1 MINKTYKSIH
11 NKYSAQFKFIFFLRY
26 LVGIFF
32 ISAAL
37 FLFIPHIIDF
47 KEKDE
52 ILKNY
57 LLESYGLKINK
68 YENIKY
74 RSLPVPS
81 LEIQNINASI
91 GP

>member
-1 MINKTYKSIH
+1 MINKTYKNIH
-11 NKYSAQFKFIFFLRY
+11 NKYSALFKFIFFLRH

-52 ILKNY
+52 ILKKSFIPTNFNELSY
-57 LLESYGLKINK
+57 DDFIISRTELLEQEAKRIMGVL
-68 YENIKY
+68 
-74 RSLPVPS
+74 
-81 LEIQNINASI
+81 
-91 GP
+91 

>member
-1 MINKTYKSIH
+1 MINKIYKNIH
-11 NKYSAQFKFIFFLRY
+11 NKYSALFKFIFFLRH

-74 RSLPVPS
+74 RSLPVPR
-81 LEIQNINASI
+81 LEIQNINAV
-91 GP
+91 